1 MKHFYLTGLAI
12 VGFFCG
18 TNIAMGQAIT
28 HSISEIQGE
37 LFSSPL
43 VGQSVTTTGI
53 VYANNVTSATSGVIG
68 YFIQDGEGPWNGI
81 FVFDN
86 TQAPNIGDEVIIEG
100 EVAEYYDAT
109 ELINI
114 SFFQTVSSDNDLPE
128 PSLATTG
135 ELSSSEEY
143 EGCFVRVINATCV
156 VPDADYGEALF
167 NDGSGELKVNDYMYL
182 PETGWVLDET
192 YSITGAIH
200 YTFEEYKL
208 EPRFAEDIIAG
219 VVNNMDELEVQRL
232 AIFPNPSQDI
242 IRIGTEAPGLLTL
255 WDLSGRVVLQ
265 QNVQSIYP
273 TIDVSMLNTGVY
285 QVVMQ
290 AKNTRYQAT
299 FQKL

>member
-1 MKHFYLTGLAI
+1 
-12 VGFFCG
+12 
-18 TNIAMGQAIT
+18 MGQAIT

-135 ELSSSEEY
+135 ELSDRKS
-143 EGCFVRVINATCV
+143 V
-156 VPDADYGEALF
+156 V
-167 NDGSGELKVNDYMYL
+167 
-182 PETGWVLDET
+182 
-192 YSITGAIH
+192 
-200 YTFEEYKL
+200 
-208 EPRFAEDIIAG
+208 
-219 VVNNMDELEVQRL
+219 
-232 AIFPNPSQDI
+232 
-242 IRIGTEAPGLLTL
+242 
-255 WDLSGRVVLQ
+255 
-265 QNVQSIYP
+265 
-273 TIDVSMLNTGVY
+273 
-285 QVVMQ
+285 
-290 AKNTRYQAT
+290 
-299 FQKL
+299 